1 MGFLIKV
8 IVIFIVF
15 NFIFRLIGKVF
26 LPMFITNRVNKMTG
40 NQSQQDF
47 RRESKRN
54 EGQVTIKKT
63 QEHKKMT
70 PDDMGEYVNFEEV
83 K

>member
-1 MGFLIKV
+1 MGFLFKI

-15 NFIFRLIGKVF
+15 NFLFRLIGKVL
-26 LPMFITNRVNKMTG
+26 LPLFITNRVNKMTR
-40 NQSQQDF
+40 NKSQQDF
-47 RRESKRN
+47 RKETKKN
-54 EGQVTIKKT
+54 EGRVTIKKT